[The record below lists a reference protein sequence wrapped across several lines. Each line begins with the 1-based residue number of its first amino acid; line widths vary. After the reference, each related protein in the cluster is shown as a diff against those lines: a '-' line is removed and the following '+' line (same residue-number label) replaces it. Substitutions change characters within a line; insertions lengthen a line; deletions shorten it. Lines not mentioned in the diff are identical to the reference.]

1 MLPLIAASVVIFLS
15 ALCSGTEAA
24 LFAVPLIRVK
34 QLVEEKVKG
43 AETLLKIKENMNRP
57 ISMIVIFNN
66 VSNIS
71 GTILVASLAQK
82 EFGEAGVW
90 TTTFLLPVIVI
101 IFSEILPK
109 TIGEQYAEAL
119 ALKSSKGVSLIT
131 SILTAL
137 GVIPLLEW
145 LISLFVKGKGE
156 LPLTDE
162 TQIRFLTQIGHEEG
176 VLEKE
181 ESEMIHRVFEL
192 NDIDAG
198 SLMTPRVKMTHFR
211 QDLTLGDVRKAIVKS
226 THSRMILIGENA
238 DDVVGMV
245 YKSELLVAMV
255 DDIFDK
261 PLKDFIHPIQ
271 FVPEQAPADKLLQKF
286 RESRSKL
293 AIVTD
298 QYSGVAGVV
307 TIADVLEVL
316 TGEMRAEYGETV
328 KLGPKDLE
336 A

>member
-1 MLPLIAASVVIFLS
+1 MLTFIASFTVMLLS

-43 AETLLKIKENMNRP
+43 AKALLKIKENMNRP
-57 ISMIVIFNN
+57 ISMIVVFNN
-66 VSNIS
+66 IANIS
-71 GTILVASLAQK
+71 GTFVIAGLAHK
-82 EFGEAGVW
+82 EFGETGVW
-90 TTTFLLPVIVI
+90 LATAILPIFVI

-109 TIGEQYAEAL
+109 TIGEQYAEGISLKL
-119 ALKSSKGVSLIT
+119 AKPVSFLTWLLTVIGLIP
-131 SILTAL
+131 I
-137 GVIPLLEW
+137 LEW

-162 TQIRFLTQIGHEEG
+162 NQIRFLTQIGHEEG

-192 NDIDAG
+192 NDVDAG
-198 SLMTPRVKMTHFR
+198 SLMTPRVKMTHFQ
-211 QDLTLGDVRKAIVKS
+211 QDMTLGEVREEIVKS
-226 THSRMILIGENA
+226 RHSRMILIGEST

-255 DDIFDK
+255 DDIFGK
-261 PLKDFIHPIQ
+261 QLKEYMHPIQ
-271 FVPEQAPADKLLQKF
+271 FVPEQAPADKLLENF

-298 QYSGVAGVV
+298 QYSGVAGVI

-316 TGEMRAEYGETV
+316 TGEMKAEYAETV
-328 KLGPKDLE
+328 KVKAEDLS
-336 A
+336 